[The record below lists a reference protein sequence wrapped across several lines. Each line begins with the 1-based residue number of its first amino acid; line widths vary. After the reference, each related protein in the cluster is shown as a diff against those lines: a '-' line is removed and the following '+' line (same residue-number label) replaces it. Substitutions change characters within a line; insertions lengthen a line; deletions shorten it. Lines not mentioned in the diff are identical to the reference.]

1 MTTINLRDFIGGARF
16 SRFHAGMLF
25 WACFI
30 ITFDMY
36 DLVVYGSV
44 LPVLMKEWSLGPVAA
59 GAIGSY
65 GIFGMMVGAIL
76 FGILADRLGRRRV
89 LTASVIL
96 FSLASALCGF
106 APGPLEFSVLR
117 FLGGLGIG
125 GILPCLIA
133 MLTDYAPKGR
143 ANTLV
148 AVVMCFFSVGG
159 ILAAFVAMLLL
170 PAFGWQV
177 VYFVAAIPLLFLP
190 FMLKYFLDSPAVLM
204 EQGRLKELRSALS
217 KVNPAADLPADAEFS
232 GLPQKEPGSPVGA
245 LFTSHRALGTVMIWI
260 AFFMCLLMING
271 VSTWLPKLMIGAGY
285 ALDSSLTFMIVL
297 NVGAIVGTLVLGKLA
312 DTWGVKRVLIPMF
325 VVSAVSLTLLGFGNN
340 MAVLLV
346 LVFITGACTMGA
358 QNISYSFVSQYYPS
372 FMRSTAIGL
381 ASGVGRL
388 GAIVG
393 PTFGGVLLTL
403 SLPVQ
408 MNFLFFAI
416 PGLFAA
422 LAFTFVPLAA
432 RSKGQPAA
440 RPAGHDGGDGS
451 AEAPAKESVP
461 AVP

>member
-1 MTTINLRDFIGGARF
+1 MTTINIRDFIGGAGF
-16 SRFHAGMLF
+16 GRFHAGMLF

-44 LPVLMKEWSLGPVAA
+44 LPVLMKEWSLDPIQA

-76 FGILADRLGRRRV
+76 FGILADRFGRKRI

-133 MLTDYAPKGR
+133 MLTDYAPRGR

-159 ILAAFVAMLLL
+159 ILAAFVSMLLL
-170 PAFGWQV
+170 PAFGWHA
-177 VYFVAAIPLLFLP
+177 VYWVAILPLLFLP
-190 FMLKYFLDSPAVLM
+190 FMMRYFVDSPAMLL
-204 EQGRLKELRSALS
+204 EKGRLGELRAALV
-217 KVNPAADLPADAEFS
+217 KVNPTAALSADAEFT
-232 GLPQKEPGSPVGA
+232 GLQEKEAGSPVGA
-245 LFTSHRALGTVMIWI
+245 LFKNRRALGTIMIWI

-271 VSTWLPKLMIGAGY
+271 VSTWLPKLMVEAGY
-285 ALDSSLTFMIVL
+285 ALGSSLTFMIVL
-297 NVGAIVGTLVLGKLA
+297 NVGAIAGTLVLGKLA
-312 DTWGVKRVLIPMF
+312 DKWGVKKVLVPMF
-325 VVSAVSLTLLGFGNN
+325 AISAVSLTLLGFGNN
-340 MAVLLV
+340 MAILMV

-416 PGLFAA
+416 PGIFAA
-422 LAFTFVPLAA
+422 LAFLFVPLAA
-432 RSKGQPAA
+432 AQAA
-440 RPAGHDGGDGS
+440 RKGRDEGNRDENSGAAAGD
-451 AEAPAKESVP
+451 AVTAAP
-461 AVP
+461 

>member
-1 MTTINLRDFIGGARF
+1 MTTINIRDFIAE
-16 SRFHAGMLF
+16 SRFTRFHFGMLF

-36 DLVVYGSV
+36 DLIVYGSV
-44 LPVLMKEWSLGPVAA
+44 LPVLMKEWAMTPLQA

-65 GIFGMMVGAIL
+65 GIFGMMVGAIV
-76 FGILADRLGRRRV
+76 FGILADRLGRKRV
-89 LTASVIL
+89 LISSVIL

-106 APGPLEFSVLR
+106 APGPMEFSLLR

-143 ANTLV
+143 ANTYI
-148 AVVMCFFSVGG
+148 AVLMCFFSVGG
-159 ILAAFVAMLLL
+159 ILAAFVSMVLL
-170 PAFGWQV
+170 PTLGWHA
-177 VYFVAAIPLLFLP
+177 VYFVAALPLFLLP
-190 FMLKYFLDSPAVLM
+190 VMHKYFLDSPAVLLK
-204 EQGRLKELRSALS
+204 QGQIVQLRAALA
-217 KVNPAADLPADAEFS
+217 KVNPTAVLEAGTKFS
-232 GLPQKEPGSPVGA
+232 GEQEKETGSPVGA
-245 LFTSHRALGTVMIWI
+245 LFTNHRALGTIMIWI

-271 VSTWLPKLMIGAGY
+271 VSIWLPKLMVTAGY
-285 ALDSSLTFMIVL
+285 ALNSSLTFMIVL
-297 NVGAIVGTLVLGKLA
+297 NVGAIAGTLILGKLS
-312 DTWGVKRVLIPMF
+312 DKWGVKKVLIPMF
-325 VVSAVSLTLLGFGNN
+325 VISAISLTLLGFGNN
-340 MAVLLV
+340 MAILLV

-358 QNISYSFVSQYYPS
+358 QNISYAFVSQYYPS

-393 PTFGGVLLTL
+393 PTFGGLLLTMN
-403 SLPVQ
+403 LPVQ

-422 LAFTFVPLAA
+422 LAFTFVPLTAKMRGA
-432 RSKGQPAA
+432 KGQT
-440 RPAGHDGGDGS
+440 DSTDETLS
-451 AEAPAKESVP
+451 ADSVTTTK
-461 AVP
+461 

>member
-1 MTTINLRDFIGGARF
+1 MTTINIRDFIAGARF
-16 SRFHAGMLF
+16 TSFHGGMLF

-36 DLVVYGSV
+36 DLIVYGSV
-44 LPVLMKEWSLGPVAA
+44 LPVLMKEWSMTPVQA

-76 FGILADRLGRRRV
+76 FGILADRLGRKRV
-89 LTASVIL
+89 LTASVVL

-106 APGPLEFSVLR
+106 APGPLEFSLLR

-133 MLTDYAPKGR
+133 MLTDYAPRGR
-143 ANTLV
+143 ANSMV
-148 AVVMCFFSVGG
+148 AIVMCFFSVGG
-159 ILAAFVAMLLL
+159 ILAAFVSMLLL
-170 PAFGWQV
+170 PALGWHA
-177 VYFVAAIPLLFLP
+177 VYFVAILPLLFLP
-190 FMLKYFLDSPAVLM
+190 WMMKCFLDSPFVLL
-204 EQGRLKELRSALS
+204 EQGRFGELRAALA
-217 KVNPAADLPADAEFS
+217 KVDPAAALPAGAEFT
-232 GLPQKEPGSPVGA
+232 GLQEKEAGSPVGA
-245 LFTSHRALGTVMIWI
+245 LFTNRRALGTIMIWL

-271 VSTWLPKLMIGAGY
+271 VSIWLPKLMVTAGY
-285 ALDSSLTFMIVL
+285 ALNSSLTFMIVL
-297 NVGAIVGTLVLGKLA
+297 NVGAIAGTLVLGKAA
-312 DTWGVKRVLIPMF
+312 DKWGVKRVLIPMF
-325 VVSAVSLTLLGFGNN
+325 VVSALSLTLLGFGNN
-340 MAVLLV
+340 MAILLV

-393 PTFGGVLLTL
+393 PTFGGVLLTMN
-403 SLPVQ
+403 LPVA

-422 LAFTFVPLAA
+422 LAFTFVPLGRKAA
-432 RSKGQPAA
+432 AQTGRDA
-440 RPAGHDGGDGS
+440 GDGQGVGG
-451 AEAPAKESVP
+451 ESVRTTP
-461 AVP
+461 

>member
-1 MTTINLRDFIGGARF
+1 MTTINIRDFIAGARF

-25 WACFI
+25 WSCFI

-36 DLVVYGSV
+36 DLIVYGSV
-44 LPVLMKEWSLGPVAA
+44 LPVLMKEWSTDPLQA

-76 FGILADRLGRRRV
+76 FGILADKLGRRRV
-89 LTASVIL
+89 LLASVVL

-106 APGPLEFSVLR
+106 AAGPLEFSLLR
-117 FLGGLGIG
+117 FAGGLGIG

-143 ANTLV
+143 ANTSI
-148 AVVMCFFSVGG
+148 AVLMCFFSVGG
-159 ILAAFVAMLLL
+159 ILAAFVSMLLL
-170 PAFGWQV
+170 PNLGWQA
-177 VYFVAAIPLLFLP
+177 VYFVAALPLLLLP
-190 FMLKYFLDSPAVLM
+190 FMNRYFLDSPYVLLG
-204 EQGRLKELRSALS
+204 QGRIGQLRAALAKVDPTSPLAPDARFAGLQEKET
-217 KVNPAADLPADAEFS
+217 
-232 GLPQKEPGSPVGA
+232 GSPVGA
-245 LFTSHRALGTVMIWI
+245 LFTHRRALGTVMIWI

-271 VSTWLPKLMIGAGY
+271 VSIWLPKLMVTAGY
-285 ALDSSLTFMIVL
+285 ALNSSLTFMIVL
-297 NVGAIVGTLVLGKLA
+297 NVGAIAGTLVLGRLA
-312 DTWGVKRVLIPMF
+312 DRWGTKRVLVPMF
-325 VVSAVSLTLLGFGNN
+325 VVSALSLTLLGHGNN

-358 QNISYSFVSQYYPS
+358 QNISYAFVSQYYPS

-393 PTFGGVLLTL
+393 PTFGGVLLAL

-422 LAFTFVPLAA
+422 LAFAFVPLAA
-432 RSKGQPAA
+432 GARQQRDEVAQETGTTAA
-440 RPAGHDGGDGS
+440 R
-451 AEAPAKESVP
+451 
-461 AVP
+461 

>member
-1 MTTINLRDFIGGARF
+1 MRTGAEIKTINIRDFISEARF
-16 SRFHAGMLF
+16 SRFHGGMLF

-44 LPVLMKEWSLGPVAA
+44 LPVLMQEWSLGPVQA

-76 FGILADRLGRRRV
+76 FGILADRLGRTRV
-89 LTASVIL
+89 LILSVVL
-96 FSLASALCGF
+96 FSLATTLCGF
-106 APGPLEFSVLR
+106 APDPVTFSVLR
-117 FLGGLGIG
+117 AVGGLGIG

-133 MLTDYAPKGR
+133 MLTDYAPKNR

-159 ILAAFVAMLLL
+159 ILAAFVAMHML
-170 PAFGWQV
+170 PAFGWHS
-177 VYFVAAIPLLFLP
+177 VYWVAALPLLLLP
-190 FMLKYFLDSPAVLM
+190 FMARYFLDSPATLL
-204 EQGRLKELRSALS
+204 EQGKTAQLRAALA
-217 KVNPAADLPADAEFS
+217 KVNPGAVLPAEVEFT
-232 GLPQKEPGSPVGA
+232 GLQEKEPGSPVAA
-245 LFTSHRALGTVMIWI
+245 LFTNRRALGTIMIWI

-271 VSTWLPKLMIGAGY
+271 LTTWLPKLMVEAGY
-285 ALDSSLTFMIVL
+285 ALNSSLTFMVVL
-297 NVGAIVGTLVLGKLA
+297 NVGAIVGTLALGKLS
-312 DTWGVKRVLIPMF
+312 DMWGVKRVLVPMF

-340 MAVLLV
+340 MAVLLL
-346 LVFITGACTMGA
+346 LVAVTGACTMGA
-358 QNISYSFVSQYYPS
+358 QNISYSFVAQYYPS

-381 ASGVGRL
+381 ASGVGRM

-403 SLPVQ
+403 NLPVQ

-416 PGLFAA
+416 PGLIAA
-422 LAFTFVPLAA
+422 LAFAFVPLAA
-432 RSKGQPAA
+432 KAAA
-440 RPAGHDGGDGS
+440 RKDDGGAAD
-451 AEAPAKESVP
+451 AQTADAAPAS
-461 AVP
+461 